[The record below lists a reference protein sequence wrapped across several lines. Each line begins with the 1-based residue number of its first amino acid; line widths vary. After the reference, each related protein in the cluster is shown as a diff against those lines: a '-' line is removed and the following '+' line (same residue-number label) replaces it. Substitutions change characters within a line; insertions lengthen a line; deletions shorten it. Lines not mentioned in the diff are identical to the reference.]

1 MELIKINPD
10 HYVIVDYLEIKIGD
24 WVYVYCSE
32 IQVEEI
38 CQVIEYYNEQ
48 FIFRDGSQI
57 HLDYCHKITHSTKPI
72 EVYYDDMTG
81 KEVWH
86 YDKVQYFIPEV
97 QGNKLNPFIQKM
109 KL

>member
-1 MELIKINPD
+1 MQPVNISED
-10 HYVIVDYLEIKIGD
+10 HYIIVDDSDIKEGDYFLSETSAIEVGIG
-24 WVYVYCSE
+24 
-32 IQVEEI
+32 
-38 CQVIEYYNEQ
+38 YYNYKTLSPE
-48 FIFRDGSQI
+48 
-57 HLDYCHKITHSTKPI
+57 CKKITHSTKPI

-97 QGNKLNPFIQKM
+97 QGNNLNPFIQKI